1 MRVLT
6 GSQMYKVEQAQVDEG
21 ITFTRLMENAGAACA
36 RAIINY
42 LAEYEDKKNVCVVC
56 GKGKNG
62 GDGFVIARKLSQAG
76 YNTSVIL
83 AYGTPTAEDAI
94 IMREK
99 MHDIKLVDEYLWDD
113 NMGKKI
119 LDKADVIVDAI
130 FGIGYRYIE
139 DAYTQSIFT
148 AINEAQGTVV
158 SIDVP
163 SGCESDSGE
172 ISPCCVKADMT
183 IAISSLKP
191 VHVLKPCS
199 VMCGE
204 TVVVDIG
211 ISESAYSAVDTPHL
225 ETLSLK
231 EARELFPKRDI
242 MGNKGTFGHALSIC
256 GSKNMQGAAVLAA
269 TGAMRCGAG
278 LVTAAFPEA
287 AYSAIAPKLTEQLM
301 LPLPSNEDG
310 TFSSAAIPELVKRT
324 DKASAVLVGCG
335 LGLNFETKELVN
347 ALVCNCEK
355 PLVID
360 ADGINAVACNI
371 DILKEA
377 KAPVLLTPHPGEMA
391 RLTGK
396 TVKEIEKDRVK
407 AALDFAN
414 EYNVTVLLK
423 GASTI
428 IAAPD
433 SEKIYVNTTGN
444 PGMAKGGS
452 GDLLSGMILSFIAQG
467 LSVFDAAVLG
477 AYIHGAVG
485 DRAAHRLS
493 MAGMTPSDCAGM
505 LSELL
510 CEFE

>member
-6 GSQMYKVEQAQVDEG
+6 GAQMYKVEQAQVNEG

-36 RAIINY
+36 RAIVKY
-42 LAEYEDKKNVCVVC
+42 LAQCEDKKNVCVVC

-62 GDGFVIARKLSQAG
+62 GDGFVVARKLAQAG

-94 IMREK
+94 TMREK
-99 MHDIKLVDEYLWDD
+99 MHDIKLVDEYLWDG
-113 NMGKKI
+113 NMSKKI
-119 LDKADVIVDAI
+119 LGKADVIVDAV
-130 FGIGYRYIE
+130 FGIGYRYCE

-148 AINEAQGTVV
+148 AINEAHGTVV
-158 SIDVP
+158 SIDIP

-172 ISPCCVKADMT
+172 LSPYCVEADVT
-183 IAISSLKP
+183 VAISSLKP

-199 VMCGE
+199 SVCGE

-211 ISESAYSAVDTPHL
+211 ISESAFDAVDTLYL

-242 MGNKGTFGHALSIC
+242 MGNKGTFGHVLSVC

-269 TGAMRCGAG
+269 TGAIRCGAG
-278 LVTAAFPEA
+278 LVTAAFPES
-287 AYSAIAPKLTEQLM
+287 AYSAIASKLTEPLM
-301 LPLPSNEDG
+301 LPLPSNEEG
-310 TFSSAAIPELVKRT
+310 TFSSAAIPTIVGRT

-347 ALVCNCEK
+347 ALVFNCEK
-355 PLVID
+355 PLIID
-360 ADGINAVACNI
+360 ADGINAIACNI

-396 TVKEIEKDRVK
+396 TVAEIEKDRVK
-407 AALDFAN
+407 TAVDFAN

-423 GASTI
+423 GASTV
-428 IAAPD
+428 IATPH
-433 SEKIYVNTTGN
+433 SNRVYVNTTGN

-452 GDLLSGMILSFIAQG
+452 GDLLSGMIASFVAQG
-467 LSVFDAAVLG
+467 LNVFDAAVLG
-477 AYIHGAVG
+477 AYIHGAAG

-493 MAGMTPSDCAGM
+493 MAGMTPSDCAEM
-505 LSELL
+505 LSELM

>member
-6 GSQMYKVEQAQVDEG
+6 GSQMYKVEQAQVEDG
-21 ITFTRLMENAGAACA
+21 ISFTRLMENAGAACA
-36 RAIINY
+36 RAIIKRF
-42 LAEYEDKKNVCVVC
+42 ASEEEKKNVCVVC

-62 GDGFVIARKLSQAG
+62 GDGFVIARKLAQAG
-76 YNTSVIL
+76 YNTDVIL
-83 AYGTPTAEDAI
+83 AYGTPSAEDAV

-99 MHDIKLVDEYLWDD
+99 MHDIKLVDEYLWDE
-113 NMGKKI
+113 NIGKKV
-119 LDKADVIVDAI
+119 LDRADIIVDAI

-139 DAYTQSIFT
+139 DTYTKSIFE
-148 AINEAQGTVV
+148 AINNSNGTVV

-163 SGCESDSGE
+163 SGCESDTGE
-172 ISPCCVKADMT
+172 LLPYCVNADMT

-199 VMCGE
+199 YMCGE

-211 ISESAYSAVDTPHL
+211 ISEVAFSKINTPHL
-225 ETLSLK
+225 EVLSLK
-231 EARELFPKRDI
+231 EAREIFPKRDI
-242 MGNKGTFGHALSIC
+242 MGNKGSFGHALSVC

-269 TGAMRCGAG
+269 NGALRCGAG
-278 LVTAAFPEA
+278 MVTATFPDA

-301 LPLPSNEDG
+301 LPLPSNAGG
-310 TFSSAAIPELVKRT
+310 TFSSAAIPTIVERT
-324 DKASAVLVGCG
+324 DKATAVLVGCG
-335 LGLNFETKELVN
+335 IGLNMETKELVEV
-347 ALVCNCEK
+347 LVCNCEK

-371 DILKEA
+371 DMLKEA
-377 KAPVLLTPHPGEMA
+377 KAPILLTPHPGEMS

-396 TVKEIEKDRVK
+396 TISEIEKDRVK
-407 AALDFAN
+407 TAVDFAN
-414 EYNVTVLLK
+414 EYGVTVLLK

-428 IAAPD
+428 IAAPKTD
-433 SEKIYVNTTGN
+433 KIYVNTTGN

-452 GDLLSGMILSFIAQG
+452 GDLLSGIILSLLAQG
-467 LSVFDAAVLG
+467 LDIFDAAVLG

-493 MAGMTPSDCAGM
+493 MAGMTPSDCVSM
-505 LSELL
+505 LGELL